1 MHIVA
6 TAGHVDHGKSTLVK
20 SLTGSDPDRF
30 IEEKTRGLT
39 IDLGFASTTLPS
51 GTVLSIID
59 VPGHVRFL
67 KNMLAGVGSVQT
79 CLFVVAAT
87 EGWKPQSEEHLRI
100 LELLGFKNGIIVVT
114 KVDQADNDITE
125 VTLLEIEEKVKGTF
139 LENAPLVKTNS
150 LDGTGIDVLLKEI
163 SELLKDVPDPDDVQ
177 RPRLWIDRF
186 FSIKGTGTV
195 VTGTLTGGSL
205 KIDDD
210 LEIWPLEKKVRV
222 RGIQAHYL
230 EQKNISPGSRCALNI
245 AGISHGEISRGNVLI
260 RSGEWHLTKM
270 LDASL
275 QVLEEIDHHVS
286 RRGAF
291 IAYFGS
297 GEYPVKLRVLG
308 PNSISP
314 GEKES
319 IRLFLPE
326 PLPLLPGDRFILR
339 ESGRDETVGGGEVL
353 DVDPQ
358 EKASKAKPDR
368 SIERIVKERGWIDIE
383 ELKLLTG
390 ESIEPDIDN
399 WVVDP
404 VILQMTIETVKEA
417 VESAGPSGIE
427 LSSLNEHQRATIS
440 LLKDMTV
447 DNGRLKLSINK
458 NQTSNH
464 PFVEKLQNSL
474 FAPPDPVG
482 IDRSELRELVHK
494 GIVIEEGGIFF
505 SANAIEAASLL
516 AAELLSIKPD
526 GFTVSEFREAA
537 GNTRKHA
544 MPLLNHLDGHGIT
557 RRRDSVRIA
566 GPRLPGFEASK

>member
-1 MHIVA
+1 MHILA

-30 IEEKTRGLT
+30 IEEQTRGLT

-51 GTVLSIID
+51 GVVVSIVD

-67 KNMLAGVGSVQT
+67 KNMLAGVGSVKT

-100 LELLGFKNGIIVVT
+100 LELLGFINGIIVIT
-114 KVDQADNDITE
+114 KVDQADTDLTE

-150 LDGTGIDVLLKEI
+150 LDGTGVDLLLKKI
-163 SELLKDVPDPDDVQ
+163 SDLLKKTPDPDDVQ
-177 RPRLWIDRF
+177 RPRLWIDRS
-186 FSIKGTGTV
+186 FSIKGAGTV

-205 KIDDD
+205 EIDDE
-210 LEIWPLEKKVRV
+210 LEIWPLKEKVRV
-222 RGIQAHYL
+222 RGIQAHHL
-230 EQKNISPGSRCALNI
+230 EQSKISPGSRCALNI
-245 AGISHGEISRGNVLI
+245 AGVSHGEISRGNVLI
-260 RSGEWHLTKM
+260 KSGEWHLTKM

-275 QVLEEIDHHVS
+275 QVLDEIDHNVS
-286 RRGAF
+286 RKGAF

-308 PNSISP
+308 PNPILP
-314 GEKES
+314 GGKEP
-319 IRLFLPE
+319 IRIFLPE
-326 PLPLLPGDRFILR
+326 ALPLLPGDRFILR
-339 ESGRDETVGGGEVL
+339 ESGRDETIGGGEVL

-368 SIERIVKERGWIDIE
+368 SIERIIKERGWINTE

-390 ESIEPDIDN
+390 ENIEPDIDN

-404 VILQMTIETVKEA
+404 LILQQTIEIVKES
-417 VESAGPSGIE
+417 VKSAGPKGIE

-447 DNGRLKLSINK
+447 DNGRLKLSKYK

-464 PFVEKLQNSL
+464 PFVEKLQDSL
-474 FAPPDPVG
+474 FAPPDPDG
-482 IDRSELRELVHK
+482 IDRSVLRELVSK
-494 GIVIEEGGIFF
+494 GIVVEEGGVFF
-505 SANAIEAASLL
+505 SSNAIEAASLL
-516 AAELLSIKPD
+516 ASELLSVQPE

-544 MPLLNHLDGHGIT
+544 MPLLNHLDGNGIT
-557 RRRDSVRIA
+557 RRRDNVRIA
-566 GPRLPGFEASK
+566 GPRLPKFES

>member
-30 IEEKTRGLT
+30 IEEQTRGLT

-51 GTVLSIID
+51 GSVLSIVD

-100 LELLGFKNGIIVVT
+100 LELLGFINGVIVVT
-114 KVDQADNDITE
+114 KVDQAESDLIE

-150 LDGTGIDVLLKEI
+150 IDGTGIDVLLKEI
-163 SELLKDVPDPDDVQ
+163 SELLKDSPDPDDVH
-177 RPRLWIDRF
+177 RPRLWIDRS

-210 LEIWPLEKKVRV
+210 LEVWPLKEKVRV
-222 RGIQAHYL
+222 RGIQAHHL
-230 EQKNISPGSRCALNI
+230 EQNEISPGSRCALNI
-245 AGISHGEISRGNVLI
+245 AGVSHVDISRGNVLI
-260 RSGEWHLTKM
+260 KSGQWHLTKM

-275 QVLEEIDHHVS
+275 QVLEEIDHNVS

-308 PNSISP
+308 PNSILP
-314 GEKES
+314 GGKEP
-319 IRLFLPE
+319 IRIFLPE

-339 ESGRDETVGGGEVL
+339 ESGRDETIGGGEVL

-368 SIERIVKERGWIDIE
+368 SIERIIKERGWINTED
-383 ELKLLTG
+383 LKLLTG
-390 ESIEPDIDN
+390 KNIEPDIDN
-399 WVVDP
+399 WIVDP
-404 VILQMTIETVKEA
+404 VILQLTIETVREK
-417 VESAGPSGIE
+417 VKSAGPTGIE
-427 LSSLNEHQRATIS
+427 LSSLNEHEKATIS
-440 LLKDMTV
+440 LLKDMVV
-447 DNGRLKLSINK
+447 DSGRLKLSIHK

-464 PFVEKLQNSL
+464 PFIKELQDSL
-474 FAPPDPVG
+474 LAPPDPVG
-482 IDRSELRELVHK
+482 VDRSELRELVRK
-494 GIVIEEGGIFF
+494 GIIIEKSGIFF
-505 SANAIEAASLL
+505 SSDAIKAASLL
-516 AAELLSIKPD
+516 AAKLLSIKPE

-544 MPLLNHLDGHGIT
+544 MPLLNHLDENGIT

-566 GPRLPGFEASK
+566 GPRLPKF

>member
-1 MHIVA
+1 MNIVA

-20 SLTGSDPDRF
+20 SLTGSDPDRLL
-30 IEEKTRGLT
+30 EEKSRGLT
-39 IDLGFASTTLPS
+39 IDLGFTSTTLPS
-51 GTVLSIID
+51 GTVLSIVD

-67 KNMLAGVGSVQT
+67 KNMLAGVGSIQT

-100 LELLGFKNGIIVVT
+100 LELLGFKNGIVVIT
-114 KVDQADNDITE
+114 KIDQADSDLTE
-125 VTLLEIEEKVKGTF
+125 VALLEIEEKVKGTF
-139 LENAPLVKTNS
+139 LENSPLVKTNS
-150 LDGTGIDVLLKEI
+150 LDGTGVDVLLNEI
-163 SELLKDVPDPDDVQ
+163 SKLLENAPEPKDFQ
-177 RPRLWIDRF
+177 RPRLWIDRS

-205 KIDDD
+205 EIEDD
-210 LEIWPLEKKVRV
+210 LEIWPLGGKVRV
-222 RGIQAHYL
+222 RGIQAHHQ
-230 EQKNISPGSRCALNI
+230 EQKRILPGSRCALNI
-245 AGISHGEISRGNVLI
+245 AGVSHSEISRGNVLI
-260 RSGEWHLTKM
+260 RAKEWHLTKI

-275 QVLEEIDHHVS
+275 QVLNEIDHHVS

-308 PNSISP
+308 PSSIAP
-314 GEKES
+314 GEKGS

-326 PLPLLPGDRFILR
+326 QLPLLPGDRFILR

-368 SIERIVKERGWIDIE
+368 SIERIVKERGWIDKE
-383 ELKLLTG
+383 ELKLITG
-390 ESIEPDIDN
+390 ENIEPDIDN
-399 WVVDP
+399 WIVDP
-404 VILQMTIETVKEA
+404 VTLQATIETVKEA
-417 VESAGPSGIE
+417 VESAGPTGIE
-427 LSSLNEHQRATIS
+427 LSLLDQYQRATVS
-440 LLKDMTV
+440 LLKDTII
-447 DNGRLKLSINK
+447 DSGRLKLSIYK

-464 PFVEKLQNSL
+464 PFVEKLQDSL
-474 FAPPDPVG
+474 FAPPDPLEV
-482 IDRSELRELVHK
+482 DRSELRELVRK

-505 SANAIEAASLL
+505 SSNAIEAASFL
-516 AAELLSIKPD
+516 AAELLSIKPE

-557 RRRDSVRIA
+557 RRRDNVRIA
-566 GPRLPGFEASK
+566 GPRLPQI

>member
-20 SLTGSDPDRF
+20 CLTGSDPDRF
-30 IEEKTRGLT
+30 IEEQTRGLT

-51 GTVLSIID
+51 GSILSIVD

-67 KNMLAGVGSVQT
+67 KNMLAGVGGIQT
-79 CLFVVAAT
+79 CLFIVAAT

-100 LELLGFKNGIIVVT
+100 LELLGFINGIIVVT
-114 KVDQADNDITE
+114 KVDQADSDLTE

-139 LENAPLVKTNS
+139 LETAPLVRTNA
-150 LDGTGIDVLLKEI
+150 LDGTGVDVLLKEI
-163 SELLKDVPDPDDVQ
+163 SKLLKDAPDPNDVK
-177 RPRLWIDRF
+177 RPRLWIDRS

-205 KIDDD
+205 EIEDD

-222 RGIQAHYL
+222 RKIQAHHL
-230 EQKNISPGSRCALNI
+230 EQNKISPSSRCALNI
-245 AGISHGEISRGNVLI
+245 AGVSHGEISRGNVLI
-260 RSGEWHLTKM
+260 KSGQWHLTKM

-275 QVLEEIDHHVS
+275 KVLEKIDHHVS

-308 PNSISP
+308 PDSISP
-314 GEKES
+314 GGEGS
-319 IRLFLPE
+319 VRLFLPE

-339 ESGRDETVGGGEVL
+339 ESGRDETIGGGEVL

-368 SIERIVKERGWIDIE
+368 SIERIVKERGWINTE

-390 ESIEPDIDN
+390 EDIEPDIDN

-404 VILQMTIETVKEA
+404 VILQMTIETVKEI
-417 VESAGPSGIE
+417 VESAGPTGIE

-440 LLKDMTV
+440 LLKDMIV
-447 DNGRLKLSINK
+447 DSGKLKLAVYTD
-458 NQTSNH
+458 QTSNH
-464 PFVEKLQNSL
+464 PFVEELQDSL
-474 FAPPDPVG
+474 FAPPDPAG
-482 IDRSELRELVHK
+482 IDRSELRELVRK
-494 GIVIEEGGIFF
+494 GIVIEESGVFF
-505 SANAIEAASLL
+505 SSIAIEAASLL
-516 AAELLSIKPD
+516 AAELLLVNPE

-544 MPLLNHLDGHGIT
+544 MPLLNHLDGNGIT
-557 RRRDSVRIA
+557 RRRDNVRIA
-566 GPRLPGFEASK
+566 GPRIPKLKA